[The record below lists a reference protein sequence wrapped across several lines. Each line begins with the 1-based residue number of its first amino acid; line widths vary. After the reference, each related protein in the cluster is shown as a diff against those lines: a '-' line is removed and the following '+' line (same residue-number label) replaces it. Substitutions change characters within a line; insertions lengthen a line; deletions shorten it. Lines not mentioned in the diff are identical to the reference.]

1 MLLFSAF
8 CFSDGPAQRCHPLAY
23 HFALLIFILLQF
35 KKNMDFKKLAP
46 EQKQAYLADIERA
59 LTSRRLY
66 LKSNFSL
73 ADLAEETGI
82 KLHNLSYLINS
93 ERGLSFSDYMHLWRI
108 RHFKERL
115 NDSEWKDLT
124 LEKMTAACGFKSR
137 ATCWRAFVKLAGQTP
152 SGCLKLARGIQSRSN
167 ANF

>member
-1 MLLFSAF
+1 
-8 CFSDGPAQRCHPLAY
+8 
-23 HFALLIFILLQF
+23 
-35 KKNMDFKKLAP
+35 MDFKKLAP

-93 ERGLSFSDYMHLWRI
+93 EKGLSFSDYMHLWRI

-115 NDSEWKDLT
+115 NDSEWKRLNARKND
-124 LEKMTAACGFKSR
+124 
-137 ATCWRAFVKLAGQTP
+137 
-152 SGCLKLARGIQSRSN
+152 SGLRI
-167 ANF
+167 